1 MAALSGIA
9 TFCRDQSVPFVTF
22 VFNWTTGADPL
33 RLRSEIAALG
43 EKHGFPVV
51 NVESWWGS
59 VDLRTITNSVVD
71 VHPNSRGHEILAA
84 GMAET
89 LKTHRLTSAR

>member
-1 MAALSGIA
+1 
-9 TFCRDQSVPFVTF
+9 VPFVTF

-33 RLRSEIAALG
+33 GLRSEIAAIG
-43 EKHGFPVV
+43 EKYDFPVV
-51 NVESWWGS
+51 NVESWWET

-71 VHPNSRGHEILAA
+71 VHPNSRGHEILAD

-89 LKTHRLTSAR
+89 LKRRRLTTAR